1 MHDHSDTNWVRGE
14 RLRILMLCGVR
25 DETGAIRDH
34 VDAFAKHSRHE
45 FEILWNLGGL
55 PDTVELDAFDAL
67 VVHYSL
73 IACHDTYLAP
83 SARRRIR
90 AFKGLKAAFVQDEYR
105 FINRTVDALSYLG
118 IHLLF
123 TLAEEE
129 IVNEVYPELKL
140 PGVRKITVLT
150 GYVPERLAAALVPDY
165 EDRPV
170 DVGYRARRVPAWI
183 GEHTLQK
190 WQIAEK
196 FAADAPRYGLRVDVS
211 CREEDR
217 IYGEDWVRF
226 ICSCKAVLGTES
238 GASVCDFTGK
248 IQNNVER
255 HAARYP
261 DASFDVLRELYFR
274 PEDGKLVMNV
284 ISPRCFEAAALRT
297 LMILYEGQY
306 SGILEP
312 WKHYVPLMRDHS
324 NMNEVV
330 GVLRDARKAKSIIR
344 GAYEDLVLS
353 GRYSYR
359 TMAELVDRSIEERI
373 QATMRREH
381 RQASGPTACGD
392 VHTASAAQAGV
403 SPDRRVEAVLAES
416 KSSEGLRDLREAVG
430 VRDAPGARKTP
441 VVTYIRRLLRVG
453 TPAVRPSGL
462 DNELKMIGELQRFF
476 RADSNAE
483 ARLVL
488 GREVGVLTLVGVC
501 PGVGLND
508 SEVELQREVLEM
520 ACRRKEIRCIEW
532 LNCDPLGLGRR
543 PPFHAY
549 VPLEALSRL
558 AIQEPRVI
566 ATAVLGSEHDR
577 PWFRRIVAVS
587 GHVLSALAEQAL
599 TVSDSDRRRLEF
611 EVPLD
616 VTMFSSQ
623 LQFYPKHDL
632 SCAVDGHE
640 ETDVAAVEGQTVPQR
655 FSLFLPRDYKLSQL
669 RLRWESD
676 ANKAC
681 DFSVRIKRGRTPVW
695 AHRVA
700 DNRETTC
707 ELSIGGGLW
716 GDCLEVEIAAYRGQ
730 NRLLLRSLALL
741 AIRDDSSTW
750 RSRDLGAGKVRL
762 EDPRRE

>member
-34 VDAFAKHSRHE
+34 VDAFAMHSRHQ

-129 IVNEVYPELKL
+129 IVNEVYPESKL

-150 GYVPERLAAALVPDY
+150 GYVPERLAAAPVPDY

-170 DVGYRARRVPAWI
+170 DVGYRGRRVPAWI

-226 ICSCKAVLGTES
+226 IRSCKAVLGTES
-238 GASVCDFTGK
+238 GASVCDFTGE

-255 HAARYP
+255 YVARYP
-261 DASFDVLRELYFR
+261 AASFDVLRELYFKQ
-274 PEDGKLVMNV
+274 EDGKLVMNV

-297 LMILYEGQY
+297 LMILYEGRY
-306 SGILEP
+306 SGILKP

-330 GVLRDARKAKSIIR
+330 GVLRDARKAKSIISN
-344 GAYEDLVLS
+344 AYEDLVLS

-359 TMAELVDRSIEERI
+359 RMAELVDRSIEGRI

-381 RQASGPTACGD
+381 RQAFGPTECGD
-392 VHTASAAQAGV
+392 VHTASLAQAAV
-403 SPDRRVEAVLAES
+403 SPDRRGEA
-416 KSSEGLRDLREAVG
+416 EGLRDLRGAMDIRAV
-430 VRDAPGARKTP
+430 PGARKAP
-441 VVTYIRRLLRVG
+441 VVTYIRRLLRLG

-462 DNELKMIGELQRFF
+462 DHELKVIRELQSFF

-483 ARLVL
+483 ARLIV
-488 GREVGVLTLVGVC
+488 GREAGALTLMGVC

-508 SEVELQREVLEM
+508 GEVELQREVLEM
-520 ACRRKEIRCIEW
+520 AFLQKRIRSIEW
-532 LNCDPLGLGRR
+532 LNHDPLGLGCRR
-543 PPFHAY
+543 PFYAY
-549 VPLEALSRL
+549 VPFVALSHL
-558 AIQEPRVI
+558 ATNEPMVI
-566 ATAVLGSEHDR
+566 STAVLGSEDER
-577 PWFRRIVAVS
+577 PWFRRIVGVREQPLTGS
-587 GHVLSALAEQAL
+587 GA
-599 TVSDSDRRRLEF
+599 DRRRLEF

-616 VTMFSSQ
+616 LSMFSSQ
-623 LQFYPKHDL
+623 LQFYPEHDL
-632 SCAVDGHE
+632 SCAVDDDEDTYVGG
-640 ETDVAAVEGQTVPQR
+640 VEGQAVPQS
-655 FSLFLPRDYKLSQL
+655 FGLLLPADYKLSRL
-669 RLRWESD
+669 RLRWASD
-676 ANKAC
+676 VDMAR
-681 DFSVRIKRGRTPVW
+681 DFSVRMNHGRTPIW

-700 DNRETTC
+700 DNRETSC
-707 ELSIGGGLW
+707 ELAIGGLW
-716 GDCLEVEIAAYRGQ
+716 GDCLEVEITAYRGQ
-730 NRLLLRSLALL
+730 QRLLLRSLSLWAVEVRR
-741 AIRDDSSTW
+741 AH
-750 RSRDLGAGKVRL
+750 LGRA
-762 EDPRRE
+762 